1 MRNSPM
7 ADIFEIFL
15 RIPAAAPHYL
25 DMDIKLGA
33 RTIRHLRARRER
45 VARLFAK
52 VLAKLDH
59 IDDHDLERYH
69 LGMVKD
75 EAELAALEE
84 HLLWCGVCVDRAEA
98 TARYVDAVRA
108 ASCE

>member
-1 MRNSPM
+1 M
-7 ADIFEIFL
+7 FL
-15 RIPAAAPHYL
+15 RISAAAAHFIHM
-25 DMDIKLGA
+25 DMELQAG
-33 RTIRHLRARRER
+33 TIRRLRTRREP
-45 VARLFAK
+45 VARVVATICG
-52 VLAKLDH
+52 KLPGH

-84 HLLWCGVCVDRAEA
+84 HLLWCGACVDRAEA

-108 ASCE
+108 AACDLAE